1 MFWARLV
8 YAFYER
14 LEIKQ
19 YVEVNQDSD
28 EEDNENIIVPKWS
41 VS

>member
-8 YAFYER
+8 HAFYER